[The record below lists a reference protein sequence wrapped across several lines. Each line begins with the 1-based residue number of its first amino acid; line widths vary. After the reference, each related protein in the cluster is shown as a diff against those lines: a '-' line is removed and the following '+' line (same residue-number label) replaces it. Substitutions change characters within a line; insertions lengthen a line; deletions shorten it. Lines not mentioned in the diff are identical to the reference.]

1 MKKRYLAVFLS
12 LALALTLTACGNTS
26 APASAAP
33 SSAAPASSAPA
44 PSASS
49 SVSSADPYANLAP
62 VVLRGADSSGKG
74 AAGQQLG
81 ELVAKKLEKMT
92 NGKLTVEYY
101 PNAELGGDMDI
112 QQQMLDGTVDYIV
125 LQTAP
130 TVSFVPAVAVFDLPM
145 VFAKYSGDAID
156 TVLNKSEFNDA
167 IAKEYAASGM
177 KIMGYLQ
184 NATYRL
190 TTSKI
195 KLDTLDAMKGLRIRT
210 MENKNHMAFWTAL
223 GAAPTPLAWPEVYL
237 SLQNGTIAA
246 HENAAD
252 TCATANM
259 QEVQDYLNFTNHI
272 LYLNQFIMSNDK
284 FNSLDPAYQAAIE
297 QAVSEAIAE
306 LRPMLANLDKDS
318 KALLEKGGMEMVEYP
333 PEFYDQILALDG
345 VKALYADIDNQVKG
359 LGTTLQTA
367 LKAAS

>member
-1 MKKRYLAVFLS
+1 MKKRYLAAFLS
-12 LALALTLTACGNTS
+12 LAMALTLTACGNAGTS
-26 APASAAP
+26 
-33 SSAAPASSAPA
+33 ASSAPA
-44 PSASS
+44 SSTPASSAST
-49 SVSSADPYANLAP
+49 SVSVSDPYANLDP
-62 VVLRGADSSGKG
+62 IVLRGADSSGKG

-81 ELVAKKLEKMT
+81 ELVAKKLEMIT

-101 PNAELGGDMDI
+101 PNSEMGGDMDT
-112 QQQMLDGTVDYIV
+112 QQAMLDGTLDYVV

-145 VFAKYSGDAID
+145 VFAKYDGDTID
-156 TVLNKSEFNDA
+156 KVLNSGEFHDA
-167 IAKEYAASGM
+167 IAKQYAASGM

-195 KLDTLDAMKGLRIRT
+195 KLDTLDAFKGLRIRT
-210 MENKNHMAFWTAL
+210 MENKNHMAFWAAL

-237 SLQNGTIAA
+237 SLQNGTIEA

-259 QEVQDYLNFTNHI
+259 QEVQKYLNFTNHI
-272 LYLNQFIMSNDK
+272 LYLNQFVMSDDK
-284 FNSLDPAYQAAIE
+284 FNSLEPAYQAAIE
-297 QAVSEAIAE
+297 QAVSESIAE
-306 LRPMLANLDKDS
+306 LRPMLTNLDKDS
-318 KALLEKGGMEMVEYP
+318 KALLEKGGMEMVEYS

-345 VKALYADIDNQVKG
+345 VKALYTDIDKQVNG
-359 LGTTLQTA
+359 LGTTLQNS